1 MIVAVKMKTE
11 KCLGGCTIA
20 SLILGVAGL
29 ILSIY
34 TSSIFELIIRK
45 FVLLGPNSMSKDM
58 WIDTPK
64 LQTSVYIFD
73 VKNPDEVKNGAK
85 PLLKEH
91 GPYVYDEYHHKV
103 NLKWNHNGTV
113 TYENVR
119 EYHYNSNESNGTLD
133 DMLTIVN
140 APAGSIS
147 YTAKYQMTAA

>member
-1 MIVAVKMKTE
+1 MKIE
-11 KCLGGCTIA
+11 KCLGGCTLA
-20 SLILGVAGL
+20 SLVFGVAGL

-73 VKNPDEVKNGAK
+73 VKNPEEVQKGSK
-85 PLLKEH
+85 PILVEH

-103 NLKWNHNGTV
+103 NLKWNLNGTV
-113 TYENVR
+113 TYENIR
-119 EYHYNSNESNGTLD
+119 EYHYNSKESDGALD

-147 YTAKYQMTAA
+147 YTAKHQMTAA

>member
-1 MIVAVKMKTE
+1 MNIQ
-11 KCLGGCTIA
+11 KCLGGCSIA
-20 SLILGVAGL
+20 TLIFGVAGL
-29 ILSIY
+29 ILAICS
-34 TSSIFELIIRK
+34 SSIFELIIRK

-58 WIDTPK
+58 WINTPK

-73 VKNPDEVKNGAK
+73 VQNPDEVKTGKK
-85 PLLKEH
+85 PKLVEH

-103 NLKWNHNGTV
+103 NLKWNRNDTV

-119 EYHYNSNESNGTLD
+119 EYHYNSNKSNGTLD

-147 YTAKYQMTAA
+147 YTAKYQMTPA

>member
-1 MIVAVKMKTE
+1 MKTE

-73 VKNPDEVKNGAK
+73 VKNPKEV
-85 PLLKEH
+85 
-91 GPYVYDEYHHKV
+91 
-103 NLKWNHNGTV
+103 
-113 TYENVR
+113 ENW
-119 EYHYNSNESNGTLD
+119 SP
-133 DMLTIVN
+133 I
-140 APAGSIS
+140 
-147 YTAKYQMTAA
+147 